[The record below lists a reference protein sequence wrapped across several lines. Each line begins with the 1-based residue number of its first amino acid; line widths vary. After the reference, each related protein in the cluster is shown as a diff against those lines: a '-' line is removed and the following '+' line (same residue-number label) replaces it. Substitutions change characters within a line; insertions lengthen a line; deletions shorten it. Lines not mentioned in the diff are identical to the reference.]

1 MKKFF
6 VIMLT
11 FFAMSICVF
20 AETEKGTFTLT
31 EYLGITD
38 TKENVDSICMYS
50 ERAFNNG
57 GDFYVSPD
65 TEEFFELADS
75 IILTDVEDTPMKLY
89 EEGNITPRDS
99 LYIEVHFADGNMTFA
114 LMSALG
120 EVDKYSLM
128 MSRLP
133 ATDCVTDTENF
144 LKLEEVYDR
153 LLAEKREKLAL
164 PYKSSVYGGDTES
177 AMPEKLTLAEYIKMY
192 CGNETTKV
200 AMLPAVGLHTG
211 IVLTAELDADVFFS
225 TADSITMTVA
235 DGGNIKN
242 YSESPLYVIW
252 IWLDEKNSVQFC
264 LSVDGELAWYPEW
277 QDAFP
282 ATEYIMS
289 VSDAEM
295 LINLYNEAFEM
306 KNSYSLQSAV
316 PVPKTEEAEQMPLP
330 ITDESEIQSGSVG
343 DADIGK
349 KYNPYALVI
358 VVALMAAAVALTLAL
373 TKKKN

>member
-11 FFAMSICVF
+11 FFAMSICVL

-31 EYLGITD
+31 EYLGATH
-38 TKENVDSICMYS
+38 TKDKVDSICMYS

-65 TEEFFELADS
+65 TEEFFKLADS
-75 IILTDVEDTPMKLY
+75 IILTDVENTPMKFY

-133 ATDCVTDTENF
+133 ATDCVTDKENF
-144 LKLEEVYDR
+144 LKLEELYDR

-211 IVLTAELDADVFFS
+211 IDLTAELDTDVFFS
-225 TADSITMTVA
+225 MADSITMTVA
-235 DGGNIKN
+235 DGSNIKN
-242 YSESPLYVIW
+242 YSESHYVIW
-252 IWLDEKNSVQFC
+252 IWLDEKSAVQFC

-282 ATEYIMS
+282 VAEYIMS

-295 LINLYNEAFEM
+295 LINLFNEAFEI
-306 KNSYSLQSAV
+306 KNGYSLQSAE
-316 PVPKTEEAEQMPLP
+316 PVPETEDAEQMPLP
-330 ITDESEIQSGSVG
+330 ITDETEIQNDSTD
-343 DADIGK
+343 DADIGEQ
-349 KYNPYALVI
+349 YNPYALVI
-358 VVALMAAAVALTLAL
+358 VVALMAAAVALTLVL
-373 TKKKN
+373 TKKKK